1 MGNAMVEREY
11 HILIEKDDD
20 RGFVGTVPQ
29 LRDCTAYGRNLDEL
43 MINIKI
49 AIKLARIDD
58 DLDMDSGFVGVY
70 KLAIEVDE
78 Q

>member
-1 MGNAMVEREY
+1 MAEREY

-29 LRDCTAYGRNLDEL
+29 LRDCTARGRNLDEL
-43 MINIKI
+43 MINIKN
-49 AIKLARIDD
+49 AIELARIDD

-70 KLAIEVDE
+70 KLEVEVDE